1 MSADTAIEMKMAEV
15 NDIATRLGVGQY
27 VGTDRMSAVEAIV
40 AEWAVASEGA
50 DLLGSESLWLDAKN
64 EIERILSDM
73 SLTQNSK
80 HDLFLL
86 GAAQSGV
93 IPLQEVTE
101 GLVEGWN
108 KLLSIHAT
116 ALEVM
121 SDHDL
126 RTIDRARDKAL
137 SMVPA
142 FGTIEDK
149 QRAIINSKQALEALE
164 KTLIA
169 ASKGAESVAMK
180 GEIASR
186 MTTKEMILAEAKSAK
201 KQSLIPYGDYQQI
214 ENLLGNGGIFS
225 EQMSSIKEFSNDP
238 KIILDQM
245 DRVLDKAMS
254 LLNREASQTT
264 LAGGMFVSSG
274 RQHRIS
280 QLGSTHNSG
289 DGMRISGMENANYRG
304 PTPQGAQSSGAFAIS
319 PFDSRSPNTHLVT
332 NENHSSKQHKAAGKL
347 AAMHAKKNEALY
359 KSPFKTAGVVSNN
372 PTHASVVT
380 LGLGALG
387 FHTLYKMFAVR
398 QKFKYAERRDKRRSK
413 KPISVADWSEPIS
426 DSPMASDL

>member
-1 MSADTAIEMKMAEV
+1 
-15 NDIATRLGVGQY
+15 
-27 VGTDRMSAVEAIV
+27 
-40 AEWAVASEGA
+40 
-50 DLLGSESLWLDAKN
+50 
-64 EIERILSDM
+64 
-73 SLTQNSK
+73 
-80 HDLFLL
+80 
-86 GAAQSGV
+86 
-93 IPLQEVTE
+93 
-101 GLVEGWN
+101 
-108 KLLSIHAT
+108 
-116 ALEVM
+116 
-121 SDHDL
+121 
-126 RTIDRARDKAL
+126 
-137 SMVPA
+137 
-142 FGTIEDK
+142 
-149 QRAIINSKQALEALE
+149 
-164 KTLIA
+164 
-169 ASKGAESVAMK
+169 
-180 GEIASR
+180 

-359 KSPFKTAGVVSNN
+359 KSPFKTTGAISNYPNHVSGVVLGSVFFGFYFLNKMYG
-372 PTHASVVT
+372 THKK
-380 LGLGALG
+380 
-387 FHTLYKMFAVR
+387 YKHADNL
-398 QKFKYAERRDKRRSK
+398 DKRRRNK
-413 KPISVADWSEPIS
+413 AISAADWSLPVVNNN
-426 DSPMASDL
+426 L

>member
-142 FGTIEDK
+142 FGTIED
-149 QRAIINSKQALEALE
+149 SK
-164 KTLIA
+164 
-169 ASKGAESVAMK
+169 
-180 GEIASR
+180 
-186 MTTKEMILAEAKSAK
+186 
-201 KQSLIPYGDYQQI
+201 
-214 ENLLGNGGIFS
+214 
-225 EQMSSIKEFSNDP
+225 
-238 KIILDQM
+238 
-245 DRVLDKAMS
+245 
-254 LLNREASQTT
+254 
-264 LAGGMFVSSG
+264 
-274 RQHRIS
+274 
-280 QLGSTHNSG
+280 
-289 DGMRISGMENANYRG
+289 
-304 PTPQGAQSSGAFAIS
+304 
-319 PFDSRSPNTHLVT
+319 
-332 NENHSSKQHKAAGKL
+332 
-347 AAMHAKKNEALY
+347 
-359 KSPFKTAGVVSNN
+359 
-372 PTHASVVT
+372 
-380 LGLGALG
+380 
-387 FHTLYKMFAVR
+387 
-398 QKFKYAERRDKRRSK
+398 ER
-413 KPISVADWSEPIS
+413 
-426 DSPMASDL
+426 

>member
-101 GLVEGWN
+101 GLVGGWN

-116 ALEVM
+116 ALEAM

-180 GEIASR
+180 GEVASR

-214 ENLLGNGGIFS
+214 ENLLGNGSIFS
-225 EQMSSIKEFSNDP
+225 EQMSSK
-238 KIILDQM
+238 
-245 DRVLDKAMS
+245 
-254 LLNREASQTT
+254 
-264 LAGGMFVSSG
+264 
-274 RQHRIS
+274 
-280 QLGSTHNSG
+280 G
-289 DGMRISGMENANYRG
+289 DIANA
-304 PTPQGAQSSGAFAIS
+304 PELCAP
-319 PFDSRSPNTHLVT
+319 
-332 NENHSSKQHKAAGKL
+332 
-347 AAMHAKKNEALY
+347 
-359 KSPFKTAGVVSNN
+359 
-372 PTHASVVT
+372 
-380 LGLGALG
+380 
-387 FHTLYKMFAVR
+387 
-398 QKFKYAERRDKRRSK
+398 
-413 KPISVADWSEPIS
+413 
-426 DSPMASDL
+426 